1 MDILKVI
8 IENTKNEID
17 KKKVLK
23 PLEALLKTENKG
35 RRDFKKIFKNGQI
48 ALIAEIKRSSPTT
61 GTIINGL
68 DIEKIAFI
76 YESSGAD
83 GISVVTNE
91 KFFNGRN
98 EDIQNVKKSTN
109 LPVLRKD
116 FIIDEYQIYESCG
129 IFADAILLIA
139 CILSPEQLK
148 EFVRLS
154 HKLNMATIV
163 EVHTIDDLKKALNTD
178 TEIIGI
184 NNRNLN
190 NFEVDINISLNLIES
205 IPDRYYTVSESGI
218 KKAEDVRRL
227 KDAGF
232 DGILVGTSILKA
244 DDMAGKIKEL
254 KWND

>member
-8 IENTKNEID
+8 VESTKNEIG
-17 KKKVLK
+17 KKKSLK
-23 PLEALLKTENKG
+23 PIKNLLKTGNEE
-35 RRDFKKIFKNGQI
+35 RRDFKKIFKEGSM
-48 ALIAEIKRSSPTT
+48 ALIAEIKRSSPST

-68 DIEKIAFI
+68 DIEKFALI
-76 YESSGAD
+76 YEKSGAD

-91 KFFNGRN
+91 KFFSGRN
-98 EDIQNVKKSTN
+98 EDIKIVKSSTS

-129 IFADAILLIA
+129 FCADAILLIA

-154 HKLNMATIV
+154 HKLGMAVIV
-163 EVHTIDDLKKALNTD
+163 EVHTTDDLKKALNTD

-190 NFEVDINISLNLIES
+190 NFAVDINISLNLIEKV
-205 IPDRYYTVSESGI
+205 PERYYTVSESGI
-218 KKAEDVRRL
+218 KKGEDVRKL

-244 DDMAGKIKEL
+244 DDITEKIKEL
-254 KWND
+254 KWSD

>member
-17 KKKVLK
+17 KKKSRT
-23 PLEALLKTENKG
+23 PLENLVKIGSEK
-35 RRDFKKIFKNGQI
+35 RRDFKKIFKEGSM
-48 ALIAEIKRSSPTT
+48 ALIAEIKRSSPST

-76 YESSGAD
+76 YEESGAD

-91 KFFNGRN
+91 KFFSGRN

-116 FIIDEYQIYESCG
+116 FIIDEYQIYESSG
-129 IFADAILLIA
+129 ICADAILLIA

-148 EFVRLS
+148 EFVRIS
-154 HKLNMATIV
+154 HKLGMTTIV
-163 EVHTIDDLKKALNTD
+163 EVHTTDDLKKALNTD

-190 NFEVDINISLNLIES
+190 NFAVDINISLNLIES
-205 IPDRYYTVSESGI
+205 VPEQYYTISESGI
-218 KKAEDVRRL
+218 KEAEDVRRL